1 MSGRLRA
8 FLVPAVVIAFAI
20 LATLLAAE
28 AVVRMLGVE
37 PHAKMRVVPG
47 RGITFEPGAAYRYV
61 KEGFSEGR
69 FNREGFRDRERSVLK
84 PPGVFRILVLGDSF
98 VEALQVPLDD
108 AFPALLEDAL
118 RHRTGSDA
126 IEVVAMG
133 QSGFGTASELMRW
146 REFGAAYDPDLVLLA
161 FYAGNDVRDDSRRL
175 SGGAPAFYFTL
186 DAGGGLRLDRC
197 GLLALERSRAQG
209 GLTAWLLEHSRLAG
223 LVSDRLDLL
232 RLGRRRAVQEARLAA
247 VSGVGGG
254 LTAGLPEPDDRNV
267 YLENPSP
274 VWEEAWRV
282 TDALIGR
289 LAEEVAAHGAR
300 FALVSVGT
308 PEQVEDD
315 LGRTM
320 LQALP
325 AGVDLERPDR
335 RLRAICDARE
345 IPCLFLAPH
354 LHAVEA
360 SSGARLYGFGERRGG
375 HWNAA
380 GHRAAAQAI
389 EAFLLERR
397 LWTPPSPEK

>member
-8 FLVPAVVIAFAI
+8 LLVPAVVIP
-20 LATLLAAE
+20 LAVLGTLLAAE
-28 AVVRMLGVE
+28 GVVRLLGVE
-37 PHAKMRVVPG
+37 PRTKVRVVPG
-47 RGITFEPGAAYRYV
+47 RGVTFEPGAAYRYV

-84 PPGVFRILVLGDSF
+84 PTGVFRVLVLGDSF
-98 VEALQVPLDD
+98 VEALQVELDE
-108 AFPALLEDAL
+108 AFPAVLEDAL
-118 RHRTGSDA
+118 RHSARSDA

-161 FYAGNDVRDDSRRL
+161 FYAGNDVRDDSRHL
-175 SGGAPAFYFTL
+175 SDDAPAFYFTL
-186 DAGGGLRLDRC
+186 DDRGALRLDRSVME
-197 GLLALERSRAQG
+197 ALERSRAQG
-209 GLTAWLLEHSRLAG
+209 GPGAWLLEHSRLAG

-232 RLGRRRAVQEARLAA
+232 RLGRRAARDARRAA
-247 VSGVGGG
+247 VSGAGGG
-254 LTAGLPEPDDRNV
+254 LAAAIPERDARNV
-267 YLENPSP
+267 YLEDASP
-274 VWEEAWRV
+274 AWEEAWRV
-282 TDALIGR
+282 TEALIGR

-320 LQALP
+320 LQTLP
-325 AGVDLERPDR
+325 AGADLERPDR
-335 RLRAICDARE
+335 RLRAICEARE

-354 LHAVEA
+354 LRVVEA
-360 SSGARLYGFGERRGG
+360 SAGTRLYGFGERRGG

>member
-8 FLVPAVVIAFAI
+8 CLVPAVVIAVAI
-20 LATLLAAE
+20 VFSLLVAE
-28 AVVRMLGVE
+28 TVVRLLGVE
-37 PHAKMRVVPG
+37 PRAKVRIVPG
-47 RGITFEPGAAYRYV
+47 RGITFEPSAAYRYV

-69 FNREGFRDRERSVLK
+69 FNREGFRDRERSVVK
-84 PPGVFRILVLGDSF
+84 PQGVFRVLVLGDSF

-108 AFPALLEDAL
+108 AFPAVLEDAL
-118 RHRTGSDA
+118 RRRTGSDA

-146 REFGAAYDPDLVLLA
+146 REFGAAYDADLVILA
-161 FYAGNDVRDDSRRL
+161 FYAGNDVRDDSRPL
-175 SGGAPAFYFTL
+175 SGDAPAFYFTL
-186 DAGGGLRLDRC
+186 DARGALQLDRSRME
-197 GLLALERSRAQG
+197 ALERSRARG
-209 GLTAWLLEHSRLAG
+209 GAGAWLLEHSRLAG

-232 RLGRRRAVQEARLAA
+232 RLGRRAARDARRAA
-247 VSGVGGG
+247 VSGAGGG
-254 LTAGLPEPDDRNV
+254 LAAAIPERDERNV
-267 YLENPSP
+267 YLADPS
-274 VWEEAWRV
+274 VAWEEAWRV

-300 FALVSVGT
+300 LALVSVGT

-325 AGVDLERPDR
+325 AGADLERPDR
-335 RLRAICDARE
+335 RLGAICDARE

-354 LHAVEA
+354 LRAVEA
-360 SSGARLYGFGERRGG
+360 SAGTRLYGFGARRGG

-397 LWTPPSPEK
+397 LWTPPSRGK